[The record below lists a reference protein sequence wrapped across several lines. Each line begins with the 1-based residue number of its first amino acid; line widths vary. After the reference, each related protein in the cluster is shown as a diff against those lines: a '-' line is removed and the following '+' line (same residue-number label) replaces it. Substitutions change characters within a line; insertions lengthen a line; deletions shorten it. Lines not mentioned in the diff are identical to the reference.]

1 MREAAVGAGHL
12 REAVNEIAATKRG
25 DAGRLRIGL
34 MTSLASGFLS
44 ELFDAYHRR
53 FPDVEVKFEETTAQA
68 NAAGGLNRRL
78 DAAFIP
84 GDPRLPGCHPQALWS
99 ERIFIA
105 LPARHRLEIGRAS

>member
-53 FPDVEVKFEETTAQA
+53 FPVVEVKFEETTAQA
-68 NAAGGLNRRL
+68 NAAGVLNRRL
-78 DAAFIP
+78 DDSF
-84 GDPRLPGCHPQALWS
+84 LPGYPQLPVFHTTALWS
-99 ERIFIA
+99 ERIFNDF
-105 LPARHRLEIGRAS
+105 P

>member
-1 MREAAVGAGHL
+1 MIRRPPRSTRTDTLFPYTTLFRSGERFMREAAVGAGHL

-68 NAAGGLNRRL
+68 N
-78 DAAFIP
+78 
-84 GDPRLPGCHPQALWS
+84 
-99 ERIFIA
+99 
-105 LPARHRLEIGRAS
+105 EIGRAHV